1 MLKKID
7 HIAVVVK
14 DIDKAVKSYTD
25 MFGFKVMEKREGPGG
40 EFVSVMMTL
49 GDIHIELFAPLKSGN
64 SFSKYLEEKGG
75 GLHHVSFATDDIAN
89 ELKNI
94 RAQGRKLQNEEPIQ
108 LPNAKIAFIHPS
120 AAENV
125 LIELVQRG

>member
-1 MLKKID
+1 MIKKID

-14 DIDKAVKSYTD
+14 DIDKAVSSYAE
-25 MFGFKVMEKREGPGG
+25 MFGFKVIEKMEGPGG
-40 EFVSVMMTL
+40 EFVSVMMAL
-49 GDIHIELFAPLKSGN
+49 GDIYVELFAPLKEGN
-64 SFSKYLEEKGG
+64 AFSKYLEEKGG
-75 GLHHVSFATDDIAN
+75 GLHHVSFATDDIVKEMKN
-89 ELKNI
+89 LK
-94 RAQGRKLQNEEPIQ
+94 AQGRKLQNEEPIQ

>member
-14 DIDKAVKSYTD
+14 DIDKAVKSYAD
-25 MFGFKVMEKREGPGG
+25 MFGFKVMEKREGLGG
-40 EFVSVMMTL
+40 EFVSVMMSL

-75 GLHHVSFATDDIAN
+75 GLHHVSFATDDIVN
-89 ELKNI
+89 DLKNLK
-94 RAQGRKLQNEEPIQ
+94 AQGKKLQNEEPISM
-108 LPNAKIAFIHPS
+108 PDAKIAFIHPS

>member
-1 MLKKID
+1 
-7 HIAVVVK
+7 
-14 DIDKAVKSYTD
+14 
-25 MFGFKVMEKREGPGG
+25 
-40 EFVSVMMTL
+40 VMMTL